1 MKEDLKVSYEQIKK
15 ANEEIE
21 TIKLGAKGYAQVNER
36 IKAYRKVYPSGS
48 IETEIEEIKDDY
60 IRIKA
65 TVYNEDD
72 KVIATGTASE
82 MLTGN
87 EKKDYINKTSMVENC
102 ETSAVGRALGFAGF
116 GVDTAIASAE
126 DMERAKDNSKRFEI
140 YKDMFIRDEE
150 AKYVIK
156 VVIGDLMRKMGV
168 VKASLSDVV
177 DKELWTTLEEMTTH
191 QLLRLEYELKTLNME
206 SNKWHSLY
214 NENLKIKDVV
224 PKNQEVTYESSWY
237 KFGKLALE
245 RAGTDEL
252 MRNDIINN
260 YLEMGINLEANKWN
274 IS

>member
-1 MKEDLKVSYEQIKK
+1 MNEIKVSYEQIKK

-36 IKAYRKVYPSGS
+36 IKAYRKVYPSGR
-48 IETEIEEIKDDY
+48 IITTMKDRTEDSVTYYAEVCDENGEI
-60 IRIKA
+60 
-65 TVYNEDD
+65 
-72 KVIATGTASE
+72 IATGSASE
-82 MLTGN
+82 KLTGN
-87 EKKDYINKTSMVENC
+87 DKKDYINISSMVENC

-116 GVDTAIASAE
+116 GVDSAIASAE
-126 DMERAKDNSKRFEI
+126 DIEKSSQRSKGFEI
-140 YKDMFIRDEE
+140 YKDMFIRDED
-150 AKYVIK
+150 AKRVIK
-156 VVIGDLMRKMGV
+156 VVVGDLMRKMGV

-191 QLLRLEYELKTLNME
+191 QLLRLEYQLKTLNME

-237 KFGKLALE
+237 KFGKIALE

-260 YLEMGINLEANKWN
+260 YLEMGINLEANK
-274 IS
+274 

>member
-260 YLEMGINLEANKWN
+260 YLEMGINLEANK
-274 IS
+274 